1 MKDRDR
7 KRVMPIWYYGMD
19 KFAEE
24 ENAEVEDAGKDDAV
38 ENNVGDRYAGYAAFF
53 LHYAGREFTKN
64 YLQNDFASSFT
75 IPRWS
80 IN

>member
-1 MKDRDR
+1 
-7 KRVMPIWYYGMD
+7 MPIWYYGMD